1 MAKIINFGIIYGISQ
16 YGLAK
21 QLGVSNGE
29 AKLFIDN
36 YFQKF
41 PNINDFMKLTTDKAK
56 KLGFVENLFGRK
68 SHIKD
73 INAKNFML

>member
-21 QLGVSNGE
+21 QLGVSNAE

-41 PNINDFMKLTTDKAK
+41 PNIRDFMKATTDKAK
-56 KLGFVENLFGRK
+56 KLGYDEKLSMHLFK
-68 SHIKD
+68 AQHLS
-73 INAKNFML
+73 